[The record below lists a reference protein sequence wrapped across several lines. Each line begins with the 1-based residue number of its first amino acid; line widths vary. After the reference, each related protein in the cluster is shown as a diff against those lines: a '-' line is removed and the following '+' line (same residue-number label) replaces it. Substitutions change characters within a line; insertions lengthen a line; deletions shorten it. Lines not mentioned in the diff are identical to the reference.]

1 VLVTQKA
8 PISHQWTPSP
18 TEIAD
23 QILGAVTVAPRSG
36 SYIAALFPSVDTATV
51 VRTLNELQYKK
62 ALQLDN
68 NFNYCLAPAAVSD
81 TFVPSLKELTLHIPI
96 GVLRDLKRYAKTQ
109 GTSVEMEAAY
119 LLSEIV
125 RVYKAQSVIPNT

>member
-1 VLVTQKA
+1 VLVTKKV
-8 PISHQWTPSP
+8 PVSHEWTPTTS
-18 TEIAD
+18 EIEER
-23 QILGAVTVAPRSG
+23 ILGAITVSPRSG
-36 SYIAALFPSVDTATV
+36 NYIASLFPTVDTAIV
-51 VRTLNELQYKK
+51 VRILNELQYKK

-68 NFNYCLAPAAVSD
+68 NFNYCLAPAAVSN
-81 TFVPSLKELTLHIPI
+81 TFVPSLKELTLQIPI

-109 GTSVEMEAAY
+109 GTSVEMEASY